1 MSQGDAAS
9 YAEPAGSANAGR
21 ARQRLTSETLSI
33 LGVGI
38 ALATLMLTG
47 YAGLRADLRDL
58 RGELI
63 DYRAETHAQ
72 FEALRGEMDGL
83 AETLRGEMDGL
94 AETLRGEMNALA
106 SELRGEMHAL
116 ATELRGEMRALAREL
131 RAELGAIREDV
142 AGLREEVGDLRRDVA
157 TLREEVETIKA
168 DTVIRTQASPALSVG
183 RAGGARVGPQPAV
196 TTPAAPRSW
205 T

>member
-9 YAEPAGSANAGR
+9 YAEPAGSADAGR
-21 ARQRLTSETLSI
+21 ARLRLTSETLSI

-38 ALATLMLTG
+38 ALAALMLTG

-63 DYRAETHAQ
+63 DYRAETYALAQ
-72 FEALRGEMDGL
+72 S
-83 AETLRGEMDGL
+83 
-94 AETLRGEMNALA
+94 LRGEMNALA
-106 SELRGEMHAL
+106 GELRGEMHAL
-116 ATELRGEMRALAREL
+116 ATELRGEMRALARDL

-168 DTVIRTQASPALSVG
+168 ETVIRTQASPARSVS
-183 RAGGARVGPQPAV
+183 RAGGAGVGPQPAM
-196 TTPAAPRSW
+196 TTSDGPLSW

>member
-83 AETLRGEMDGL
+83 AETLRGEM
-94 AETLRGEMNALA
+94 NALA

-116 ATELRGEMRALAREL
+116 ATELRGEMRALARDL

-157 TLREEVETIKA
+157 TLREEVETIRA
-168 DTVIRTQASPALSVG
+168 DTVIRTQASPARSVS
-183 RAGGARVGPQPAV
+183 RAGGARVGPQPAM
-196 TTPAAPRSW
+196 TTSDGPRSW

>member
-38 ALATLMLTG
+38 ALAALMLTG

-63 DYRAETHAQ
+63 DYRAETYA
-72 FEALRGEMDGL
+72 L
-83 AETLRGEMDGL
+83 AES
-94 AETLRGEMNALA
+94 LRGEMNALA
-106 SELRGEMHAL
+106 SELRGEMS
-116 ATELRGEMRALAREL
+116 ALARDL
-131 RAELGAIREDV
+131 RAELGAIRDDV

-157 TLREEVETIKA
+157 TLRDEVETIKA
-168 DTVIRTQASPALSVG
+168 DTVIRTQASPALSVS
-183 RAGGARVGPQPAV
+183 RAGGAGVGPQPAM
-196 TTPAAPRSW
+196 TTSDAPRSW

>member
-1 MSQGDAAS
+1 MSEGDAAS

-38 ALATLMLTG
+38 ALAALMLTG

-63 DYRAETHAQ
+63 DYRAETYA
-72 FEALRGEMDGL
+72 L
-83 AETLRGEMDGL
+83 AES
-94 AETLRGEMNALA
+94 LRGEMNALA
-106 SELRGEMHAL
+106 SELRGEMS
-116 ATELRGEMRALAREL
+116 ALARDL
-131 RAELGAIREDV
+131 RAELGAIRDDV

-157 TLREEVETIKA
+157 TLREEVETIEA
-168 DTVIRTQASPALSVG
+168 DTVTRTGASPSLSVS
-183 RAGGARVGPQPAV
+183 RAGVGPRPAM

>member
-38 ALATLMLTG
+38 ALAALMLTG

-63 DYRAETHAQ
+63 DYRAETYA
-72 FEALRGEMDGL
+72 L
-83 AETLRGEMDGL
+83 AES
-94 AETLRGEMNALA
+94 LRGEMNALA
-106 SELRGEMHAL
+106 SDLRGEMS
-116 ATELRGEMRALAREL
+116 ALARDL
-131 RAELGAIREDV
+131 RAELGAIRDDV

-157 TLREEVETIKA
+157 TLREEVEAIKA
-168 DTVIRTQASPALSVG
+168 DTVTRTEASPARSVS
-183 RAGGARVGPQPAV
+183 RAGGAGVGPQPAM
-196 TTPAAPRSW
+196 TTSDGSRSW

>member
-9 YAEPAGSANAGR
+9 YAEPAGSADAGR

-38 ALATLMLTG
+38 ALAALMLTG

-63 DYRAETHAQ
+63 DYRAETYA
-72 FEALRGEMDGL
+72 L
-83 AETLRGEMDGL
+83 AES
-94 AETLRGEMNALA
+94 LRGEMNALA
-106 SELRGEMHAL
+106 SELRGEMS
-116 ATELRGEMRALAREL
+116 ALARDL
-131 RAELGAIREDV
+131 RAELGAIRDDV
-142 AGLREEVGDLRRDVA
+142 AGAREEVGDLRRDVA
-157 TLREEVETIKA
+157 TLREAVETIKA
-168 DTVIRTQASPALSVG
+168 DTVIRTQASPARSVS
-183 RAGGARVGPQPAV
+183 RAGGAGVGPQPAM
-196 TTPAAPRSW
+196 TTSDGPLSW